1 MSEYKDST
9 LVLIGHGSTLNAES
23 ASPTHQHVETLKRKD
38 IFSHVVAC
46 FWKEEPAISG
56 VLRQVFTPRVFFVP
70 LFISDGYFT
79 EQVIPRELGYPLK
92 DGAIGD
98 KVESRDNQKL
108 IYCDPV
114 GTHPNMTELL
124 VRRATETL
132 EKFPFP
138 AKANNDQT
146 TLFIAGHGTGNNT
159 NSRKAIENQVDII
172 RDQNIFHG
180 VHSIFMEED
189 PLIAE
194 CYNLAETKNIVVV
207 PFFISDGLHSFED
220 IPMMLGEKEKVVA
233 ERYQA
238 GLPTWRN
245 PTEMNGKRVWYAP
258 SIGNESGMADVILDR
273 VNEANAFSK
282 EILMA

>member
-1 MSEYKDST
+1 MMDFKDST

-23 ASPTHQHVETLKRKD
+23 ASPTHQHVETLKKKN

-46 FWKEEPAISG
+46 FWKEEPGISG

-79 EQVIPRELGYPLK
+79 EQVIPRELGFELK
-92 DGAIGD
+92 DGVIGD
-98 KVESRDNQKL
+98 KVEDRGNTKFH
-108 IYCDPV
+108 YCEPV

-124 VRRATETL
+124 IRRATETL
-132 EKFPFP
+132 EKYPFP
-138 AKANNDQT
+138 TLATTDQT

-159 NSRKAIENQVDII
+159 NSRKAIENQVEII
-172 RDQNIFHG
+172 RKQNIFHG

-233 ERYQA
+233 ERYQS

-245 PTEMNGKRVWYAP
+245 PTEMKDKRVWYAS

-273 VNEANAFSK
+273 VNEANQSAK
-282 EILMA
+282 EVLLA